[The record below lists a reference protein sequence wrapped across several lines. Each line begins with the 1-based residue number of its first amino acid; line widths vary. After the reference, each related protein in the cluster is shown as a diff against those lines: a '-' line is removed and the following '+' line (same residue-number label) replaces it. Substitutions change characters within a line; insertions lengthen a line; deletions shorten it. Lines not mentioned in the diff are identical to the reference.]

1 MPVRRFRI
9 PIWAKIGA
17 ASSAPTTQ
25 TGTSFASARIAAS
38 TKPPRPKRR
47 RR

>member
-1 MPVRRFRI
+1 MSWT
-9 PIWAKIGA
+9 WAKIGA

-47 RR
+47 SR